1 MSNPKLG
8 MYETVFSLTKGAQ
21 KLPLK
26 MSKHVC
32 SEQMR
37 TPCSRRNK
45 QITRTGQLISRRL
58 GLQKSKESVAENALV
73 KIPEP
78 FHLYWADKAVLS
90 NKRALEEIKA
100 QKPSMQKMRQIER
113 RIWRHP
119 SLPSS
124 LFKCKE
130 SVKGRQGSKKYES
143 IPQGYKLQYLKD

>member
-78 FHLYWADKAVLS
+78 FHWLSRESLKVLDDKNDL
-90 NKRALEEIKA
+90 
-100 QKPSMQKMRQIER
+100 ER
-113 RIWRHP
+113 R
-119 SLPSS
+119 
-124 LFKCKE
+124 
-130 SVKGRQGSKKYES
+130 V
-143 IPQGYKLQYLKD
+143 